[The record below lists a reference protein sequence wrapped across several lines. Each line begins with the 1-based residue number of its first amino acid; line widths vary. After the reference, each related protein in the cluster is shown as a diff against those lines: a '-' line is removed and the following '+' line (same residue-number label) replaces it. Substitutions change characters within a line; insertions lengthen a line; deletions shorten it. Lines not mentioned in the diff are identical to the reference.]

1 MKTQRMK
8 FKKTRTKSYS
18 RRMLKGGGLVKGGS
32 SNNAKTMRTMRTKT
46 KSNSNTDKSSYI
58 TENCSPNPNKSKFS
72 CYTSEALFKMK
83 EYWNARHE
91 RDMIS
96 TNDPKEIWS
105 ELKEKMSNSCDRESC
120 WLRSKFMEGNVDKEL
135 LNYTFA
141 PKSPEDWK
149 RKPNEWLSS
158 LDIEAVMK
166 QYEKFYKCF
175 EFLGPSP
182 IDYDVKKVYGEC
194 VWEELCNLNL
204 SELIKR
210 NKNKI
215 GIILNTDPHNKDGEH
230 WISMFVNIKKKLIVY
245 FDSNGDNPP
254 KQVTKLINMIK
265 TQGKQL
271 GIDFEVHLNEIEHQ
285 KTDSECGMYCLYFI
299 VQMLKDKELK
309 YFLKHEIPDEEV
321 FELRDKY
328 FNAE

>member
-32 SNNAKTMRTMRTKT
+32 SNNAKTMRTMRTKA
-46 KSNSNTDKSSYI
+46 KFNSKTEQSSYI

-72 CYTSEALFKMK
+72 CYTSDALFKMK

-204 SELIKR
+204 SEFIKR

-245 FDSNGDNPP
+245 FDSNGDTPP

>member
-1 MKTQRMK
+1 
-8 FKKTRTKSYS
+8 
-18 RRMLKGGGLVKGGS
+18 MLKGGSTKG
-32 SNNAKTMRTMRTKT
+32 AKTMRTMRTKT
-46 KSNSNTDKSSYI
+46 TSNSNTEKSPYI
-58 TENCSPNPNKSKFS
+58 AENCSPNPNKSKFS

-96 TNDPKEIWS
+96 TNDSKEIWR

-141 PKSPEDWK
+141 PKSPDDWK

-182 IDYDVKKVYGEC
+182 IDYDEKKLYGEC

-204 SELIKR
+204 SEFIKR

-215 GIILNTDPHNKDGEH
+215 GIILNTDPHDKDGEH
-230 WISMFVNIKKKLIVY
+230 WISMFVNIKKKIIVY
-245 FDSNGDNPP
+245 FDSNGDTPP

-271 GIDFEVHLNEIEHQ
+271 GIDFEVHLNEMEHQ

-299 VQMLKDKELK
+299 VQMLKDKDLK

-328 FNAE
+328 FNKG